1 MLHCSYHYLTLERVS
16 KIHSSFP
23 PFPDILSQ
31 TLLSFSVVPTLVSVE
46 DTEVI
51 PTQPLELGDPKR
63 SSD

>member
-31 TLLSFSVVPTLVSVE
+31 TLLSFSVVPTPVSVE
-46 DTEVI
+46 DTD
-51 PTQPLELGDPKR
+51 LSCDK
-63 SSD
+63 